1 MACCHEPARRVAL
14 RPPFPLPPGPPAGK
28 PAAALSSSRFHEPG
42 FPPLPPQPPQHL
54 TFGFVPLGGQPS
66 TLHPSCSTPGPTLK
80 TDAWYSTRTSEPGH
94 STLKSAPLELVDC
107 DTEKDQGCMGGL
119 MNNAYEY
126 IVANGGIDTE
136 DDYAYWS
143 AWGGTFWTCN
153 RRKEADRPAV
163 NIDGYEEVP
172 EGDEQ
177 ALLKAATQQPVS
189 VGICANSLM
198 YYSSGILDAC
208 CDGLNHGVL
217 VTGYATDSGAS
228 GAKHYIVKNSWGAG
242 WGEKGYFR
250 LAVGGGQQRQEG
262 GLCGIATAASYP
274 VKSRPNLEVPSFC
287 DVFGWT
293 ECAAGSSCSCSW
305 SLFGF
310 LCLWH
315 DCCPLAGGVT
325 CDDLA
330 HCCPAD
336 KPVCDVQ
343 RGLCVSADGA
353 ASEAW
358 TDKTPATV
366 AEAAERPAEQQQQQ
380 QREAAQA
387 LGLRGAGGD
396 KFRKDVH
403 VVQ

>member
-1 MACCHEPARRVAL
+1 MALTEFADLTEDEFAESRLGL
-14 RPPFPLPPGPPAGK
+14 RPDLLRGTRGTA
-28 PAAALSSSRFHEPG
+28 R
-42 FPPLPPQPPQHL
+42 
-54 TFGFVPLGGQPS
+54 LGGFMHADVEIKGAVDWLAEGAVTGVKNQG
-66 TLHPSCSTPGPTLK
+66 SCGSCWAFATTGAVEGINAIK
-80 TDAWYSTRTSEPGH
+80 TGELVSLSEQ
-94 STLKSAPLELVDC
+94 ELVDC